1 MITIE
6 ERITKKCPGETSLF
20 VTFKYNADIV
30 SSVKQCDGA
39 LYDKKNT
46 LWEVPLSEL
55 SKLLNNL
62 SIYDD
67 IELKLLPKEK
77 YKVENIKLPKFKT
90 TPFDYQLEGI
100 KYGLQ
105 SNNEKWLLTDAPGLG
120 KSLQILYIAQELK
133 KQKKINHCLIIC
145 GINTL
150 KTNWKK
156 EIEKHTNL
164 SCKILGERVNKKGV
178 INYAGIKERL
188 EDLNSKLPEFFII
201 TNIETLRND
210 EIIKA
215 INSGKNSFDMI
226 VLDEA
231 HCCKTVTAQQTKN
244 FLKLNKAKY
253 KIAATGTLL
262 TNSPLDAYVPLKWI
276 GRERANYTNFR
287 YYYVNYGGPFNNEIL
302 GYKHIDVLKEQLDR
316 CSLRRTKDLLD
327 LPEKT
332 IIHEIIDMNDKQQ
345 LLYNNIVD
353 GIVNQVDKV
362 HITTASLLAMVSRLR
377 QATAC
382 PSILTTENIQSSK
395 IERCKDLIEQ
405 IISNN
410 EKVVI
415 YSTFKETLKVLEN
428 ELKNHKVLLC
438 TGDVKDNIISNNIEK
453 FQNDDDYKIML
464 ATWSKMGTGITLT
477 AANNA
482 VFLDCAWTQA
492 NNQQAEDR
500 IHRIG
505 SKKPVFIYYLWA
517 NNTIDMRVKE
527 LVEDKS
533 LIANYVIDDEVP
545 VQLLERLKQIIVDL
559 K

>member
-20 VTFKYNADIV
+20 VTFQYNADIV

-120 KSLQILYIAQELK
+120 KSLQILYIAQELR
-133 KQKKINHCLIIC
+133 KQEKINHCLIIC

-188 EDLNSKLPEFFII
+188 EDLNSKLSEFFII

-362 HITTASLLAMVSRLR
+362 HITTTSLLAMVARLR

-415 YSTFKETLKVLEN
+415 YSTFKETLNVLKN

-477 AANNA
+477 AANN
-482 VFLDCAWTQA
+482 VIFIDCAWTQA

>member
-1 MITIE
+1 MIRIKE
-6 ERITKKCPGETSLF
+6 DITKKCPGETSLF
-20 VTFKYNADIV
+20 VTFKYDANIV
-30 SSVKQCDGA
+30 SIVKQCDGA
-39 LYDKKNT
+39 LYDKKNIQ
-46 LWEVPLSEL
+46 WEVPSSEL
-55 SKLLNNL
+55 SKLINQLNE
-62 SIYDD
+62 YDD
-67 IELKLLPKEK
+67 IELNLLSEK
-77 YKVENIKLPKFKT
+77 QVKNEEILLSNFKT
-90 TPFDYQLEGI
+90 QPFPYQLDGI
-100 KYGLQ
+100 RYGLQ
-105 SNNEKWLLTDAPGLG
+105 KGHEQWLLTDAPGLG

-133 KQKKINHCLIIC
+133 KQKKIEHCLIIC

-164 SCKILGERVNKKGV
+164 SCKILGERVNKKGI
-178 INYAGIKERL
+178 INYAGVKERL
-188 EDLNSKLPEFFII
+188 EDLKNPINEFFAI
-201 TNIETLRND
+201 TNIESLRNND
-210 EIIKA
+210 IIKA
-215 INSGKNSFDMI
+215 INSGKNNFDMI

-231 HCCKTVTAQQTKN
+231 HCCKTPSAIQTKN

-276 GRERANYTNFR
+276 GREKSNYTTFR

-302 GYKHIDVLKEQLDR
+302 GYKHTDILKEQLNK

-327 LPEKT
+327 LPEKNV
-332 IIHEIIDMNDKQQ
+332 IHEIVDMNDKQQ
-345 LLYNNIVD
+345 LFYKNIVE

-362 HITTASLLAMVSRLR
+362 NITTTSLLAMVARLR

-382 PSILTTENIQSSK
+382 PSILTTENITSSK
-395 IERCKDLIEQ
+395 IERCKDLIDQ
-405 IISNN
+405 IVSND

-415 YSTFKETLKVLEN
+415 YSTFKETLNILKN
-428 ELKNHKVLLC
+428 ELSEYKVLLC
-438 TGDVKDNIISNNIEK
+438 TGDIKDNIISDSIEK
-453 FQNDDDYKIML
+453 FQNDNDYKIML

-482 VFLDCAWTQA
+482 IFIDCAWTQA
-492 NNQQAEDR
+492 NNEQAEDR

-533 LIANYVIDDEVP
+533 LVANYVIDDEVP

-559 K
+559 V

>member
-1 MITIE
+1 MIRIKE
-6 ERITKKCPGETSLF
+6 DITKKCPGETSLF
-20 VTFKYNADIV
+20 VTFKYDANIV
-30 SSVKQCDGA
+30 SIVKQCDGA
-39 LYDKKNT
+39 LYDKKNVQ
-46 LWEVPLSEL
+46 WEVPISEL
-55 SKLLNNL
+55 SKLVNQLNE
-62 SIYDD
+62 YDD
-67 IELKLLPKEK
+67 IELNLLSEK
-77 YKVENIKLPKFKT
+77 QIKNEEIILPNFKT
-90 TPFDYQLEGI
+90 QPFPYQIDGI

-105 SNNEKWLLTDAPGLG
+105 KDNQKWLLTDMPGLG

-133 KQKKINHCLIIC
+133 KQKKIEHCLIIC

-164 SCKILGERVNKKGV
+164 SCRILGERVNKKGIV
-178 INYAGIKERL
+178 TYAGIKERL
-188 EDLNSKLPEFFII
+188 EDLNSKLSEFYII
-201 TNIETLRND
+201 TNIETIRNND
-210 EIIKA
+210 IIKV
-215 INSGKNSFDMI
+215 INSGKNNFDMI

-231 HCCKTVTAQQTKN
+231 HAAKNPSSQQGKN
-244 FLKLNKAKY
+244 FLKLNKATY

-276 GRERANYTNFR
+276 EKERSNYTNFR

-302 GYKHIDVLKEQLDR
+302 GYKHIDVLKEQLNK

-327 LPEKT
+327 LPEKNV
-332 IIHEIIDMNDKQQ
+332 IHEIVDMNDKQQ
-345 LLYNNIVD
+345 LFYKNIVE

-362 HITTASLLAMVSRLR
+362 NITTTSLLAMVARLR

-382 PSILTTENIQSSK
+382 PSILTTENITSSK
-395 IERCKDLIEQ
+395 IERCKDLIDQ
-405 IISNN
+405 IVSND

-415 YSTFKETLKVLEN
+415 YSTFKETLNILKN
-428 ELKNHKVLLC
+428 ELSEYKVLLC
-438 TGDVKDNIISNNIEK
+438 TGDIKDNIISDSIEK
-453 FQNDDDYKIML
+453 FQNDNDYKIML

-482 VFLDCAWTQA
+482 IFIDCAWTQA
-492 NNQQAEDR
+492 NNEQAEDR

-533 LIANYVIDDEVP
+533 LVANYVIDDEVP

-559 K
+559 V

>member
-1 MITIE
+1 MINIE
-6 ERITKKCPGETSLF
+6 ENITKKCPGDTSLYVNF
-20 VTFKYNADIV
+20 DYNADIV
-30 SSVKQCDGA
+30 NIVKNCDGSI
-39 LYDKKNT
+39 YDKKNKQ
-46 LWEVPLSEL
+46 WEVPVSEL
-55 SKLLNNL
+55 SKLLNQLN
-62 SIYDD
+62 SYDD
-67 IELKLLPKEK
+67 IQIKLLKSK
-77 YKVENIKLPKFKT
+77 GSNYQDIKLPKFKT
-90 TPFDYQLEGI
+90 DPFEYQIEGI

-105 SNNEKWLLTDAPGLG
+105 EGNEKWLLTDMPGLG
-120 KSLQILYIAQELK
+120 KTLQILYIAQELK
-133 KQKKINHCLIIC
+133 KQKKIEHCLIIC

-156 EIEKHTNL
+156 EVEKHTNL
-164 SCKILGERVNKKGV
+164 SCKILGERINNKGN

-188 EDLNSKLPEFFII
+188 EDLNSKIKEFFVI
-201 TNIETLRND
+201 TNIETLRNND
-210 EIIKA
+210 VIKA
-215 INSGKNSFDMI
+215 INDGKNNFDMI

-253 KIAATGTLL
+253 RIAATGTLL

-276 GRERANYTNFR
+276 GRERSNYTNFR

-302 GYKHIDVLKEQLDR
+302 GYKHIDVLKNQLST

-332 IIHEIIDMNDKQQ
+332 IIDEMVDMNDKQQ
-345 LLYNNIVD
+345 QFYKNIVD
-353 GIVNQVDKV
+353 GIINQVDKV
-362 HITTASLLAMVSRLR
+362 SITTTSLLAMVARLR

-382 PSILTTENIQSSK
+382 PSMLTTESISSSK

-405 IISNN
+405 ILSNG
-410 EKVVI
+410 EKVVV
-415 YSTFKETLKVLEN
+415 YSTFKETLNVLQK
-428 ELKNHKVLLC
+428 ELSKYKTLLC
-438 TGDVKDNIISNNIEK
+438 TGDIKDSIISNNIDK
-453 FQNDDDYKIML
+453 FQTNDDYKIML

-477 AANNA
+477 SANNA
-482 VFLDCAWTQA
+482 IFVDCAWTQA

-533 LIANYVIDDEVP
+533 LVANYVIDDKVP
-545 VQLLERLKQIIVDL
+545 IQLIERLKQIIVDL

>member
-6 ERITKKCPGETSLF
+6 EKITKKCPGETSLF
-20 VTFKYNADIV
+20 VTFQYDANIV
-30 SSVKQCDGA
+30 NIIKQCDGA
-39 LYDKKNT
+39 LYDKKNI
-46 LWEVPLSEL
+46 LWEVPVSEV

-67 IELKLLPKEK
+67 VELKLLSKEK

-164 SCKILGERVNKKGV
+164 SCKILGERVNKKGI

-188 EDLNSKLPEFFII
+188 EDLNSKLSEFFII

-276 GRERANYTNFR
+276 GKERANYTNFR

-302 GYKHIDVLKEQLDR
+302 GYKHIDVLKEQLDK

-332 IIHEIIDMNDKQQ
+332 IIHEIVDMNDKQQ
-345 LLYNNIVD
+345 SFYKNIVD
-353 GIVNQVDKV
+353 GIVSQVDKV
-362 HITTASLLAMVSRLR
+362 NITTTSLLAMIARLR

-382 PSILTTENIQSSK
+382 PSILTTESIQSSK
-395 IERCKDLIEQ
+395 IERCKDLVEQ

-415 YSTFKETLKVLEN
+415 YSTFKETLNVLEK

-438 TGDVKDNIISNNIEK
+438 TGDVKDNIISDNIEK
-453 FQNDDDYKIML
+453 FQNDNNYKIML

-482 VFLDCAWTQA
+482 VFIDCAWTQA

>member
-188 EDLNSKLPEFFII
+188 EDLNSKLSEFFII
-201 TNIETLRND
+201 TNIETLRNN

-415 YSTFKETLKVLEN
+415 YSTFKETLNVLKN

>member
-20 VTFKYNADIV
+20 VTFQYNADIV

-77 YKVENIKLPKFKT
+77 HKVENIKLPKFKT

-188 EDLNSKLPEFFII
+188 EDLNSKLSEFFII

-276 GRERANYTNFR
+276 GRERANYTNFK

-362 HITTASLLAMVSRLR
+362 HITTASLLAMISRLR

-533 LIANYVIDDEVP
+533 LIANYVIDDEIP

>member
-1 MITIE
+1 MIRIKE
-6 ERITKKCPGETSLF
+6 DITKKCPGETSLF
-20 VTFKYNADIV
+20 ITFKYDANIV
-30 SSVKQCDGA
+30 SIVKQCDGA
-39 LYDKKNT
+39 LYDKKNIQ
-46 LWEVPLSEL
+46 WEVPSSEL
-55 SKLLNNL
+55 SKLINQLNE
-62 SIYDD
+62 YDD
-67 IELKLLPKEK
+67 IELNLLSEK
-77 YKVENIKLPKFKT
+77 QVKNEEILLSNFKT
-90 TPFDYQLEGI
+90 QPFPYQLDGI
-100 KYGLQ
+100 RYGLQ
-105 SNNEKWLLTDAPGLG
+105 KNNQKWLLTDMPGLG

-133 KQKKINHCLIIC
+133 KQKKIEHCLIIC

-164 SCKILGERVNKKGV
+164 SCKILGERTNKRGI

-188 EDLNSKLPEFFII
+188 EDLNSKIKEFFVI
-201 TNIETLRND
+201 TNIETLRNND
-210 EIIKA
+210 IIKS
-215 INSGKNSFDMI
+215 INSGINNFDMI
-226 VLDEA
+226 ICDEVHA
-231 HCCKTVTAQQTKN
+231 AKNPTSQQGKN
-244 FLKLNKAKY
+244 FLKLNKATY

-276 GRERANYTNFR
+276 GKERSNYTNFR

-302 GYKHIDVLKEQLDR
+302 GYKHIDVLKEQLNK

-327 LPEKT
+327 LPEKNV
-332 IIHEIIDMNDKQQ
+332 IHEIVDMNDKQQ
-345 LLYNNIVD
+345 LFYKNIVE

-362 HITTASLLAMVSRLR
+362 NITTTSLLAMVARLR

-382 PSILTTENIQSSK
+382 PSILTTENITSSK
-395 IERCKDLIEQ
+395 IERCKDLIDQ
-405 IISNN
+405 IVSND

-415 YSTFKETLKVLEN
+415 YSTFKETLNILKN
-428 ELKNHKVLLC
+428 ELSEYKVLLC
-438 TGDVKDNIISNNIEK
+438 TGDIKDNIISDNIEK
-453 FQNDDDYKIML
+453 FQNDNDYKIML

-482 VFLDCAWTQA
+482 IFIDCAWTQA
-492 NNQQAEDR
+492 NNEQAEDR

-527 LVEDKS
+527 LVENKS
-533 LIANYVIDDEVP
+533 LVANYVIDDEVP

-559 K
+559 S

>member
-1 MITIE
+1 MISIQE
-6 ERITKKCPGETSLF
+6 NITRKCPGDTSLYVNF
-20 VTFKYNADIV
+20 DYNVDIINII
-30 SSVKQCDGA
+30 KNCDGS
-39 LYDKKNT
+39 LYDKKNKQ
-46 LWEVPLSEL
+46 WEVPVSEL
-55 SKLLNNL
+55 SRLLNQLNGCDDIQIKLLKSKSSN
-62 SIYDD
+62 YQD
-67 IELKLLPKEK
+67 
-77 YKVENIKLPKFKT
+77 IKLPKFKT
-90 TPFDYQLEGI
+90 DPFEYQIEGI

-105 SNNEKWLLTDAPGLG
+105 EGNEKWLLTDMPGLG
-120 KSLQILYIAQELK
+120 KTLQILYIAQELK
-133 KQKKINHCLIIC
+133 KQKKIEHCLIIC

-164 SCKILGERVNKKGV
+164 SCKILGERMNKKGN
-178 INYAGIKERL
+178 ISYAGIKERL
-188 EDLNSKLPEFFII
+188 EDLNSKIKEFFVI
-201 TNIETLRND
+201 TNIETLRNND
-210 EIIKA
+210 IIKT
-215 INSGKNSFDMI
+215 INGGKNNFDMI

-253 KIAATGTLL
+253 RIAATGTLL

-276 GRERANYTNFR
+276 GRERASYTNFR

-302 GYKHIDVLKEQLDR
+302 GYKHIDVLKNQLST

-332 IIHEIIDMNDKQQ
+332 IIHEMVDMNDRQQ
-345 LLYNNIVD
+345 QFYKNIVD

-362 HITTASLLAMVSRLR
+362 NITTTSLLAMVARLR

-382 PSILTTENIQSSK
+382 PSMLTTESISSSK

-405 IISNN
+405 ILSNG
-410 EKVVI
+410 EKVVV
-415 YSTFKETLKVLEN
+415 YSTFKETLNVLQK
-428 ELKNHKVLLC
+428 ELSGYRTLLC
-438 TGDVKDNIISNNIEK
+438 TGDVKDSVISSNIDK
-453 FQNDDDYKIML
+453 FQTNDDYKIML

-477 AANNA
+477 SANNA
-482 VFLDCAWTQA
+482 IFIDCAWTQA

-533 LIANYVIDDEVP
+533 LVANYVIDDEVP
-545 VQLLERLKQIIVDL
+545 IQLIERLKQIIVDL

>member
-6 ERITKKCPGETSLF
+6 ENITKKCPGDTSLYVSF
-20 VTFKYNADIV
+20 NYDAEIV
-30 SSVKQCDGA
+30 NIVKSCDGA
-39 LYDKKNT
+39 LYDKKNKQ
-46 LWEVPLSEL
+46 WEVPVSEL
-55 SKLLNNL
+55 SKLLNQL
-62 SIYDD
+62 KIYDD
-67 IELKLLPKEK
+67 IQLDLLLSDTDVTSNVKLST
-77 YKVENIKLPKFKT
+77 FKT
-90 TPFDYQLEGI
+90 KPFEYQIDGI

-105 SNNEKWLLTDAPGLG
+105 EGHEKWLLTDAPGLG

-133 KQKKINHCLIIC
+133 KQKKIEHRLIIC

-156 EIEKHTNL
+156 EVEKHTNL
-164 SCKILGERVNKKGV
+164 SCRILGERVNKKGNV
-178 INYAGIKERL
+178 NYAGIKERL
-188 EDLNSKLPEFFII
+188 EDLNSKIKEFFVI
-201 TNIETLRND
+201 TNIETLRNND
-210 EIIKA
+210 VIKA
-215 INSGKNSFDMI
+215 INDGKNNFDMI

-253 KIAATGTLL
+253 RIAATGTLL

-302 GYKHIDVLKEQLDR
+302 GYKHIDVLKNQLST

-332 IIHEIIDMNDKQQ
+332 IIHEMVDMNDKQQ
-345 LLYNNIVD
+345 QFYRNIVD

-362 HITTASLLAMVSRLR
+362 NITTTSLLAMVARLR

-382 PSILTTENIQSSK
+382 PSMLTTENISSSK

-405 IISNN
+405 ILSNE
-410 EKVVI
+410 EKVVV
-415 YSTFKETLKVLEN
+415 YSTFKETLNILQK
-428 ELKNHKVLLC
+428 ELSGYKTLLC
-438 TGDVKDNIISNNIEK
+438 TGDIKDTIISKNIDK

-477 AANNA
+477 SANNA
-482 VFLDCAWTQA
+482 IFIDCAWTQA

-533 LIANYVIDDEVP
+533 LVANYVIDDEVP
-545 VQLLERLKQIIVDL
+545 IQLVERLKQIIVDL

>member
-6 ERITKKCPGETSLF
+6 ENITKKCPGDTSLYVSF
-20 VTFKYNADIV
+20 NYDAEIV
-30 SSVKQCDGA
+30 NIVKSCDGA
-39 LYDKKNT
+39 LYDKKNKQ
-46 LWEVPLSEL
+46 WEVPVSEL
-55 SKLLNNL
+55 SKLLNQL
-62 SIYDD
+62 KIYDD
-67 IELKLLPKEK
+67 IQLDLLLSDTDVTSNVKLST
-77 YKVENIKLPKFKT
+77 FKT
-90 TPFDYQLEGI
+90 KPFEYQIDGI

-105 SNNEKWLLTDAPGLG
+105 EGHEKWLLTDAPGLG

-133 KQKKINHCLIIC
+133 KQKKIEHCLIIC

-156 EIEKHTNL
+156 EVEKHTNL
-164 SCKILGERVNKKGV
+164 SCRILGERVNKKGNV
-178 INYAGIKERL
+178 NYAGIKERL
-188 EDLNSKLPEFFII
+188 EDLNSKIKEFFVI
-201 TNIETLRND
+201 TNIETLRNND
-210 EIIKA
+210 VIKA
-215 INSGKNSFDMI
+215 INDGKNNFDMI

-253 KIAATGTLL
+253 RIAATGTLL

-302 GYKHIDVLKEQLDR
+302 GYKHIDVLKNQLST

-332 IIHEIIDMNDKQQ
+332 IIHEMVDMNDKQQ
-345 LLYNNIVD
+345 QFYRNIVD

-362 HITTASLLAMVSRLR
+362 NITTTSLLAMVARLR

-382 PSILTTENIQSSK
+382 PSMLTTENISSSK

-405 IISNN
+405 ILSNE
-410 EKVVI
+410 EKVVV
-415 YSTFKETLKVLEN
+415 YSTFKETLNILQK
-428 ELKNHKVLLC
+428 ELSGYKTLLC
-438 TGDVKDNIISNNIEK
+438 TGDIKDTIISKNIDK

-477 AANNA
+477 SANNA
-482 VFLDCAWTQA
+482 IFIDCAWTQA

-533 LIANYVIDDEVP
+533 LVANYVIDDEVP
-545 VQLLERLKQIIVDL
+545 IQLVERLKQIIVDL

>member
-20 VTFKYNADIV
+20 VTFQYNADIV

-46 LWEVPLSEL
+46 LWEVPSSEL

-164 SCKILGERVNKKGV
+164 SCKILGERVNKKGCV
-178 INYAGIKERL
+178 NYTGIKERL
-188 EDLNSKLPEFFII
+188 EDLNSKLSEFFII

-332 IIHEIIDMNDKQQ
+332 IIHEIVDMNDKQQ
-345 LLYNNIVD
+345 SFYKNIVE

-362 HITTASLLAMVSRLR
+362 NITTTSLLAMVSRLR

-415 YSTFKETLKVLEN
+415 YSTFKETLNVLKN
-428 ELKNHKVLLC
+428 ELKNYKVLLC

-482 VFLDCAWTQA
+482 VFIDCAWTQA

-545 VQLLERLKQIIVDL
+545 IQLLERLKQIIVDL

>member
-20 VTFKYNADIV
+20 VTFQYNADIV

-188 EDLNSKLPEFFII
+188 EDLNSKLSEFFII

-276 GRERANYTNFR
+276 GRERANYTNFK

-415 YSTFKETLKVLEN
+415 YSTFKETLNVLKN

-533 LIANYVIDDEVP
+533 LIANYVIDDEIP

>member
-20 VTFKYNADIV
+20 VTFQYNADIV

-100 KYGLQ
+100 RYGLQ

-188 EDLNSKLPEFFII
+188 EDLNSKLSEFFII

-316 CSLRRTKDLLD
+316 CSLRRTKDLLN

-382 PSILTTENIQSSK
+382 PSILTSENIQSSK
-395 IERCKDLIEQ
+395 IERCKDLVEQ
-405 IISNN
+405 IISND

-415 YSTFKETLKVLEN
+415 YSTFKETLNVLEN

-482 VFLDCAWTQA
+482 VFIDCAWTQA

-533 LIANYVIDDEVP
+533 LVANYVIDDEVP